1 MSSKCLQTWTLIHS
15 VMRRPQYDGSAAGC
29 QDCPCTLSGSD
40 RAHQEQTVC
49 FKGNH
54 CFNEIVF
61 FVCRYLTVMNQFVHV
76 FLLLYERFIYQRK
89 HKTVNY
95 VSAFSFCV
103 CAVWI
108 HTHTYEMADMVTK
121 MVTWCCKND
130 VLFPS
135 TQYSIQA
142 CEKESFGSVG
152 KKSKNNSF
160 FLASLQKLD

>member
-1 MSSKCLQTWTLIHS
+1 MALQ
-15 VMRRPQYDGSAAGC
+15 QAAK
-29 QDCPCTLSGSD
+29 TV
-40 RAHQEQTVC
+40 RAHSRVQTEHIRNKLCASKGIIALMKLC
-49 FKGNH
+49 FLFAGIWLWWINLFMFSFSFMKGLFTKGNTRQLTMSLL
-54 CFNEIVF
+54 FL
-61 FVCRYLTVMNQFVHV
+61 FVCVLCEY
-76 FLLLYERFIYQRK
+76 
-89 HKTVNY
+89 
-95 VSAFSFCV
+95 
-103 CAVWI
+103 
-108 HTHTYEMADMVTK
+108 THTYEMADMVTK